1 MCPGAD
7 TRNFSLQKT
16 TSAIEGPQTQGEP
29 GFSQRPAL
37 LSQVSGSLISHSAL
51 CMASTCLWI
60 LELKGS
66 QACKGFL
73 FNFFI
78 VSTLPS
84 YLASRFQPEILIVF
98 IKILILG
105 KRELILSFSSELDR
119 KTEAQKKEHGC
130 AMWNLSVYGDSAIMK
145 LGRLL
150 SNCHGWIDSF
160 CPLGFTEAQ
169 RLATLSRCSKHLSDC
184 GGSSH
189 RAPRGV

>member
-1 MCPGAD
+1 MPWGRHQELFSTENHLSHRRATD
-7 TRNFSLQKT
+7 SGRTRFLTEACLAFPSVRQSDQSL
-16 TSAIEGPQTQGEP
+16 SPVHG
-29 GFSQRPAL
+29 L
-37 LSQVSGSLISHSAL
+37 
-51 CMASTCLWI
+51 TCLWI

-130 AMWNLSVYGDSAIMK
+130 TTWNLSVYGDSAIMK

-150 SNCHGWIDSF
+150 SSCRGWIDSF
-160 CPLGFTEAQ
+160 CPLGFTEVQ
-169 RLATLSRCSKHLSDC
+169 RLATLSCCSKHLSDC